1 MHPSDG
7 SCQQQTD
14 LEIVYCLVH
23 VGREICSGCWRWQTI
38 AFLFTTLCQENHRVF
53 RAVFKEKVA
62 FVGWN
67 HDADF
72 MPMLNNMGRPAK
84 QVLPVFT
91 SGLAKNVLPVAS
103 GDHIN
108 PIPGLLVLRFID
120 KKRRRM
126 IYQAKSKHPSSSP
139 NQLPR
144 QHTGLF
150 RRPLFCT

>member
-14 LEIVYCLVH
+14 LEIGKRIASFTWVEKFVLVA
-23 VGREICSGCWRWQTI
+23 GAGKPF
-38 AFLFTTLCQENHRVF
+38 AFLFTTFYAKKIIVF

-72 MPMLNNMGRPAK
+72 IPMLNNMGRPAK

-108 PIPGLLVLRFID
+108 PIPGLLVLRF
-120 KKRRRM
+120 M
-126 IYQAKSKHPSSSP
+126 IKSDDV
-139 NQLPR
+139 
-144 QHTGLF
+144 
-150 RRPLFCT
+150 